1 MLYLYI
7 CIVLRYIG
15 SRRYRYIHFI
25 TVCVITVNFA
35 NGITVFQTINLVCM
49 RSVSVCAVNFHRIV
63 SKKLFH
69 SGFIGGFGFT
79 GNRICGLTSYRIN
92 NRRITIGYSPFAIH
106 ICKDD
111 RLNSLIG
118 RHKRMI
124 YAGIGVVSFYIL
136 IGREC
141 DFSSIAVVGIARYF
155 ADRVAAVNWAVSFV
169 CMRSVFVCAVN
180 RHSTI
185 RKKRL
190 DFIIGGR
197 FGSRRL
203 TSYRICHRRLVTRN
217 GPRTIDIQKRDALLT
232 LRIRIQHVAKKG
244 FVVLVHICLRIRYS
258 HVTGVSVCGI
268 TCKLTD
274 FKSSIDQT
282 VNAVVMLNFSVCAV
296 DFNSVFCQQPGIRI
310 GEVIWFWYCYSI

>member
-35 NGITVFQTINLVCM
+35 NGITTVFQTINFVCM
-49 RSVSVCAVNFHRIV
+49 RSVFVCAVNFHRIV

-69 SGFIGGFGFT
+69 SGFIGAFGFT
-79 GNRICGLTSYRIN
+79 GNRICGLTSYRI
-92 NRRITIGYSPFAIH
+92 R
-106 ICKDD
+106 
-111 RLNSLIG
+111 
-118 RHKRMI
+118 
-124 YAGIGVVSFYIL
+124 
-136 IGREC
+136 
-141 DFSSIAVVGIARYF
+141 
-155 ADRVAAVNWAVSFV
+155 
-169 CMRSVFVCAVN
+169 
-180 RHSTI
+180 
-185 RKKRL
+185 
-190 DFIIGGR
+190 
-197 FGSRRL
+197 
-203 TSYRICHRRLVTRN
+203 HRRLVTRN

-258 HVTGVSVCGI
+258 YVTGVSVCGI

-282 VNAVVMLNFSVCAV
+282 VNAVAMLNFSVCAV
-296 DFNSVFCQQPGIRI
+296 DFNSVFSQQTGIRI
-310 GEVIWFWYCYSI
+310 GEIIWFWYCYSI